1 MDLALQQVSPAPDA
15 PVAKEPQAGGDNG
28 ADAGEGIFSLLFLL
42 SLMGKNGGQDPVR
55 NFLQGEDA
63 GMRPGNLAGKFQ
75 EILSKGGVLSSAATD
90 LSQMAAADLNPSD
103 PQISLHGREAKGEM
117 TVGLF
122 TEQAKI
128 SIPGLHELENQ
139 ASPVVRDSGVV
150 PAFLKES
157 DCQNNPGANSDPQ
170 GECPWMGSAN
180 KVSVTMDPVS
190 PLTDTRLH
198 SFQMHIDQEN
208 ILQQLSARM
217 ARVRETGT
225 HSARIRLHPDEL
237 GELSLD
243 ISVTNNS
250 VRAFIS
256 VENYH
261 VKEIIEAN
269 LNRLETELKNQGLSI
284 EQFTVETGG
293 RGFREE
299 DAPSHNRGDRAAQG
313 APGRIT
319 MDHGADPWYS
329 MISDFTGSGMV
340 NIFV

>member
-1 MDLALQQVSPAPDA
+1 MALQKVSPAPDG

-55 NFLQGEDA
+55 NVLQGEDA
-63 GMRPGNLAGKFQ
+63 GMRPGNLGETSMSCKLTEEHENVIPAQAGIQ
-75 EILSKGGVLSSAATD
+75 NAGSD
-90 LSQMAAADLNPSD
+90 LDSHLRGNDGHSGDTREDAAA
-103 PQISLHGREAKGEM
+103 
-117 TVGLF
+117 GLF
-122 TEQAKI
+122 TDQGRI
-128 SIPGLHELENQ
+128 SIPGLHGLENQ
-139 ASPVVRDSGVV
+139 ASPVVIDSGVV

-170 GECPWMGSAN
+170 GECPWMGSAS

-190 PLTDTRLH
+190 PLADTRLH
-198 SFQMHIDQEN
+198 SFQMHIEQEN

-269 LNRLETELKNQGLSI
+269 LNRLEAELKNQGLSI

-299 DAPSHNRGDRAAQG
+299 DAPSHSRGDRAAQG

-319 MDHGADPWYS
+319 MDNGADQWYS
-329 MISDFTGSGMV
+329 MIPDFTGRGMV